1 MQPAR
6 APSSPVHPAAALAER
21 AAAPPPAHPGPPVA
35 EPAPAAALAAAE
47 AAAAALAARVAALA
61 AERRVLKAFARL
73 ALGVTTDALTGATAT
88 HRIFVLQ
95 ELARSCLLMYV
106 LLRVWKGRQLALA
119 QAVPVPQGHG
129 LVPEKETACRSG
141 TCPGNHCKHAEAC
154 ACTLQARAAGPPP
167 GRRAGGSEAAG
178 VAAAA
183 GALMAAHARELARMG
198 LAPAWATLQ
207 ARAGQA
213 PAGPCLHPTHAMTL
227 CLPWS
232 CGRVPKVI

>member
-1 MQPAR
+1 
-6 APSSPVHPAAALAER
+6 
-21 AAAPPPAHPGPPVA
+21 
-35 EPAPAAALAAAE
+35 
-47 AAAAALAARVAALA
+47 
-61 AERRVLKAFARL
+61 VLM
-73 ALGVTTDALTGATAT
+73 
-88 HRIFVLQ
+88 
-95 ELARSCLLMYV
+95 SV
-106 LLRVWKGRQLALA
+106 LLRGLEG
-119 QAVPVPQGHG
+119 QAACPGTCGVHVPGAWARPQ
-129 LVPEKETACRSG
+129 KETACCSG
-141 TCPGNHCKHAEAC
+141 ACPGNHCKHAEAS
-154 ACTLQARAAGPPP
+154 ACILQARAAGPPA

-232 CGRVPKVI
+232 CGRVPKVM